1 MNWKRRRLETLLL
14 RVFLGRPPWIF
25 AILFLSLMVFPTI
38 CTGLLFANMCEGRFR
53 VMPELPD
60 RLVVFLDWLGAWSLL
75 IALPMGVVILIL
87 PIVPLLFRRAINAY
101 VMFVYNLGAVF
112 VGVFLFAAICFMG
125 LTTGDQ
131 VEIAQKNLIC
141 EDSRV
146 KKRLPKFRQNCW
158 KFCNG
163 RFTIWRQDEKDNV
176 YWLVDEKW
184 RRATDGRSWEDRVL
198 LEDIAEWKEAYGD
211 LYLLTESGEKYVLN
225 YMKESVCR
233 YPDSRQCPQCGKS
246 DAVFK
251 ELKERDA
258 GCRMPEKMQ

>member
-1 MNWKRRRLETLLL
+1 MNWKRRRLEILLL

-38 CTGLLFANMCEGRFR
+38 CTGLLFANMCGGRFR

-75 IALPMGVVILIL
+75 IALPMGVMILFL

-184 RRATDGRSWEDRVL
+184 RQATDGRLWEDRVL
-198 LEDIAEWKEAYGD
+198 LEDIAQWKESD
-211 LYLLTESGEKYVLN
+211 HVLYLLTKTGGRHVLDYKNGEAHD
-225 YMKESVCR
+225 
-233 YPDSRQCPQCGKS
+233 YPNAQHCPQSSQS
-246 DAVFK
+246 DEVF
-251 ELKERDA
+251 ENLEHRLRDG
-258 GCRMPEKMQ
+258 GCK

>member
-1 MNWKRRRLETLLL
+1 MNWKRRRLEILLL
-14 RVFLGRPPWIF
+14 RVLLGRPPWIF
-25 AILFLSLMVFPTI
+25 TILFLSLMVFPTI

-112 VGVFLFAAICFMG
+112 VGVFLFAATCFMG

-163 RFTIWRQDEKDNV
+163 RFTIWRQDEKDDV

-184 RRATDGRSWEDRVL
+184 RQATDGRLWEDRVL
-198 LEDIAEWKEAYGD
+198 LEDIAQWKESDGV
-211 LYLLTESGEKYVLN
+211 LYLLTKTGGRHVLDYKN
-225 YMKESVCR
+225 GGVHE
-233 YPDSRQCPQCGKS
+233 YPGDKRCPQTSKCDEIFS
-246 DAVFK
+246 NLSAQT
-251 ELKERDA
+251 R
-258 GCRMPEKMQ
+258 